1 MRRAE
6 RLLGMCL
13 LLAAA
18 LSACTALPP
27 RDDARPAASIHPPA
41 APADSPAAPAAAGVQ
56 AVQESPERPAIAP
69 EAPAPAQAG
78 TLELLRDAAQYSSLP
93 PDIQH
98 DVIEGAETRLNIEQ
112 TPLALVRF
120 ALLLSLS
127 EPNRQS
133 DADTSAR
140 LRELLA
146 QPPADTDSAGLA
158 PLAQVAARGPH
169 GPAHGRHGRNGALP
183 GDPGVLPGAA
193 GDHPHRPRHHPGRG
207 EPP

>member
-158 PLAQVAARGPH
+158 PLAQVLARLLDDRGRMAAQNAELKHKLNQLKAIEQQLGDRDGADMPT
-169 GPAHGRHGRNGALP
+169 PAP
-183 GDPGVLPGAA
+183 
-193 GDHPHRPRHHPGRG
+193 
-207 EPP
+207 

>member
-18 LSACTALPP
+18 LSACTAMPP
-27 RDDARPAASIHPPA
+27 RDDARPAASIHPPP
-41 APADSPAAPAAAGVQ
+41 APAESPAAPATAGVQ

-78 TLELLRDAAQYSSLP
+78 TLELLRDAAQYSGLP

-98 DVIEGAETRLNIEQ
+98 DVFEGAETRLNIEQ

-158 PLAQVAARGPH
+158 PLAQVLARLLDDRGRMAAQNAELKHKLNQLKAIEQQLGDRDGADMPT
-169 GPAHGRHGRNGALP
+169 PAP
-183 GDPGVLPGAA
+183 
-193 GDHPHRPRHHPGRG
+193 
-207 EPP
+207 